1 MKLIVAV
8 SGGIDSV
15 VLLDKL
21 ARSGRYQLIV
31 AHFDHGMRQD
41 SAADARFVAGLAK
54 RHNLKFE
61 SRREELGKANEELA
75 RSRRYQFLFEIADE
89 HGARLTTAHHLDD
102 LVETVAINLTRGTR
116 WRGLAGMSDER
127 IWRPFLGRTK
137 SELKEYATKHR
148 LEWVEDET
156 NLMDIYQRNRL
167 RSPLSHLSLRDKQ
180 KVFELWQNQAKLRGE
195 ISQEAKLRSS
205 FVSNRYYLT
214 MISDEVARELVYAN
228 VLDNHGVSLLTSQL
242 NYLLIAAKTGRADT
256 VWQIS
261 KQIQMK
267 LTKKN
272 AIIERVE

>member
-127 IWRPFLGRTK
+127 ILRAFLGRKK
-137 SELKEYATKHR
+137 SELKENATKHR
-148 LEWVEDET
+148 LE
-156 NLMDIYQRNRL
+156 
-167 RSPLSHLSLRDKQ
+167 
-180 KVFELWQNQAKLRGE
+180 
-195 ISQEAKLRSS
+195 
-205 FVSNRYYLT
+205 
-214 MISDEVARELVYAN
+214 
-228 VLDNHGVSLLTSQL
+228 
-242 NYLLIAAKTGRADT
+242 
-256 VWQIS
+256 
-261 KQIQMK
+261 
-267 LTKKN
+267 
-272 AIIERVE
+272 